1 MKFNCSAE
9 ALSQAAQNVQRAISG
24 KTTIP
29 ALEGIYIRAI
39 EGADAAGGVLELT
52 GYDLE
57 VGIQTRIQ
65 ANVREEGSIVLN
77 AKVFCEILR
86 KLPSD
91 HLEIECDSRFLAGI
105 SAGESRYRIN
115 GMGAEEYPELP
126 SITGGQPLP
135 LPLATL
141 KDMIRQTIFAVAVNP
156 DTKPIHTGVKFELR
170 PGELRLAAIDGFRLA
185 VRKEALDYQ
194 GEELNFVVPPKAL
207 GELLKMGGSD
217 DTEVSVA
224 VGRRHIVFDVGGYHM
239 VSRLLDGEFMNYRAA
254 IPQSYKTEAAADT
267 RALVSSI
274 ERISL
279 IITEKIKS
287 PIRCDVLP
295 EQGRMEFTC
304 ATGVGTARDSVAAE
318 IAGENFEVGFNNR
331 FLLDALRACDTDQVR
346 LRFNGAV
353 QPVVILPPEGESFLF
368 MVLPVRLKSE

>member
-1 MKFNCSAE
+1 MKFTCSAA
-9 ALSQAAQNVQRAISG
+9 ALSEACQNVQRAISS

-29 ALEGIYIRAI
+29 ALEGIYIRA
-39 EGADAAGGVLELT
+39 AGGYLELT

-57 VGIQTRIQ
+57 VGIQTRID
-65 ANVREEGSIVLN
+65 AAVKEEGSIVLN

-86 KLPSD
+86 RLPAD
-91 HLEIECDSRFLAGI
+91 TLEMECDSRYLASI
-105 SAGESRYRIN
+105 AAGESRYRIN

-126 SITGGQPLP
+126 SITGGVPLP
-135 LPLATL
+135 LPCGTL
-141 KDMIRQTIFAVAVNP
+141 KEMVRQTIFAVALNT
-156 DTKPIHTGVKFELR
+156 DSKPIHTGVKFELK
-170 PGELRLAAIDGFRLA
+170 PGSLCLAAIDGFRLA
-185 VRKEALDYQ
+185 TRSEAIDYD
-194 GEELNFVVPPKAL
+194 GEELSFVVPPKAL
-207 GELLKMGGSD
+207 GELRSMGAD
-217 DTEVSVA
+217 DETVSVA
-224 VGRRHIVFDVGGYHM
+224 VGRRHIVFDIGNYHM

-254 IPQSYKTEAAADT
+254 IPQAYKTEAAADT
-267 RALVSSI
+267 RALISSI

-295 EQGRMEFTC
+295 EEGRLEFTC
-304 ATGVGTARDSVAAE
+304 ATGVGTARDSVGAD
-318 IAGENFEVGFNNR
+318 IAGEAFEVGFNNR

>member
-1 MKFNCSAE
+1 MKFTCSAA
-9 ALSQAAQNVQRAISG
+9 ALSEACQNVQRAISS

-29 ALEGIYIRAI
+29 ALEGIYVRA
-39 EGADAAGGVLELT
+39 GDGYLELT

-57 VGIQTRIQ
+57 VGIQTRIE
-65 ANVREEGSIVLN
+65 ATVKEEGSIVLN

-86 KLPSD
+86 RLPSD
-91 HLEIECDSRFLAGI
+91 TLGMECDSRYLASI
-105 SAGESRYRIN
+105 TAGESRYRIN

-126 SITGGQPLP
+126 SITGGVPLP
-135 LPLATL
+135 LPLGTL
-141 KDMIRQTIFAVAVNP
+141 KEMVRQTIFAVAVNP
-156 DTKPIHTGVKFELR
+156 DTKPIHTGVKFELKNASEGGV
-170 PGELRLAAIDGFRLA
+170 GELTLAAIDGFRLA
-185 VRKEALDYQ
+185 TRSEAIEYD
-194 GEELNFVVPPKAL
+194 GEEMSFVVPPKAL
-207 GELLKMGGSD
+207 GELRGMGAD
-217 DTEVSVA
+217 DDIVSVA
-224 VGRRHIVFDVGGYHM
+224 VGRRHIIFDIGSYHM

-254 IPQSYKTEAAADT
+254 IPAAFKTEAAADT
-267 RALVSSI
+267 RSLISTI

-295 EQGRMEFTC
+295 EEGRLEFTC
-304 ATGVGTARDSVAAE
+304 ATGVGTARDSVGSD
-318 IAGENFEVGFNNR
+318 IAGEAFEVGFNNR

-346 LRFNGAV
+346 IRFNGAV

>member
-1 MKFNCSAE
+1 MKFTCSAA
-9 ALSQAAQNVQRAISG
+9 ALSEACQNVQRAISS

-29 ALEGIYIRAI
+29 ALEGIYVRAA
-39 EGADAAGGVLELT
+39 EGCLELT

-57 VGIQTRIQ
+57 VGIQTRID
-65 ANVREEGSIVLN
+65 AAVKEEGSIVLN

-86 KLPSD
+86 RLPAD
-91 HLEIECDSRFLAGI
+91 TLEMECDSRYLASI
-105 SAGESRYRIN
+105 IAGESRYRIN

-126 SITGGQPLP
+126 SITGGVPLP

-141 KDMIRQTIFAVAVNP
+141 KEMVRQTIFAVAVNP

-170 PGELRLAAIDGFRLA
+170 PGELTLAAIDGFRLA
-185 VRKEALDYQ
+185 TRREAVDYD

-207 GELLKMGGSD
+207 GELRSMGGD
-217 DTEVSVA
+217 DETVSVA
-224 VGRRHIVFDVGGYHM
+224 VGRRHIVFDIGRYHM

-254 IPQSYKTEAAADT
+254 IPAAFKTEAAADT
-267 RALVSSI
+267 RSLISSI

-295 EQGRMEFTC
+295 EEGRLEFTC
-304 ATGVGTARDSVAAE
+304 ATGVGTARDSVGAD
-318 IAGENFEVGFNNR
+318 IAGEAFEVGFNNR

-346 LRFNGAV
+346 IHFNGAV
-353 QPVVILPPEGESFLF
+353 QPVVILPPEGDGFLF
-368 MVLPVRLKSE
+368 MVLPVRLKGE

>member
-1 MKFNCSAE
+1 MKFSCSAG
-9 ALSQAAQNVQRAISG
+9 ALSEACQIVQRAISG

-29 ALEGIYIRAI
+29 ALEGIYIRA
-39 EGADAAGGVLELT
+39 EAGALELT

-57 VGIQTRIQ
+57 VGIQTRME

-91 HLEIECDSRFLAGI
+91 HLEVECDSRYLASI
-105 SAGESRYRIN
+105 CAGESKYRIN

-126 SITGGQPLP
+126 SITGGVPLP

-156 DTKPIHTGVKFELR
+156 DTKPIHTGVKFEIR
-170 PGELRLAAIDGFRLA
+170 SGELKLAAIDGFRLA
-185 VRKEALDYQ
+185 VRREVIGYD
-194 GEELNFVVPPKAL
+194 GEDQNFVVPPKAL
-207 GELLKMGGSD
+207 GELMKMSGDGVE
-217 DTEVSVA
+217 EVSVA
-224 VGRRHIVFDVGGYHM
+224 LGRRHIVFDVGNYHM
-239 VSRLLDGEFMNYRAA
+239 VSRLLDGEFMNYQSA
-254 IPQSYKTEAAADT
+254 IPTAFKTEAAADV
-267 RALVSSI
+267 RDLVHTI

-295 EQGRMEFTC
+295 DTGRLEFSC

-318 IAGENFEVGFNNR
+318 ITGETFEVGFNNR
-331 FLLDALRACDTDQVR
+331 FLLDALRACDTDQVKMH
-346 LRFNGAV
+346 FNGAV
-353 QPVVILPPEGESFLF
+353 QPVVILPPDGDAFLF
-368 MVLPVRLKSE
+368 MVLPVRLKNE